1 MYRYVYVG
9 QAKSKTSLPN
19 PCPEPPCQPAMPA
32 TGPDGSWTEGYKVI
46 KGGKGWTPVAIS
58 AIEFSSLELAQYW
71 LRKTKAGKQ
80 FKEAF
85 DYIVLVCVDPG
96 KG

>member
-9 QAKSKTSLPN
+9 QAKNKSTLPG
-19 PCPEPPCQPAMPA
+19 PCPTPPCNPAMPG
-32 TGPDGSWTEGYKVI
+32 TGPDGTWSEGYKVI
-46 KGGKGWTPVAIS
+46 KGGKEWTPVAIS
-58 AIEFSSLELAQYW
+58 AIEFGSYEIAEWW
-71 LRKTKAGKQ
+71 LKKTAAGKQ
-80 FKEAF
+80 FHATF

>member
-9 QAKSKTSLPN
+9 QAKSKTSLPR
-19 PCPEPPCQPAMPA
+19 PCPQDPCEAAMPGK
-32 TGPDGSWTEGYKVI
+32 GPDGTWTEGYKVI
-46 KGGKGWTPVAIS
+46 KGGKAWLPVAIS
-58 AIEFSSLELAQYW
+58 AIEFSSLELAKYW
-71 LRKTKAGKQ
+71 LAKTADGKQ
-80 FKEAF
+80 FKASF

>member
-9 QAKSKTSLPN
+9 QAKSKNTLPRE
-19 PCPEPPCQPAMPA
+19 CPDPPCTPAMPGV
-32 TGPDGSWTEGYKVI
+32 GPDGTWTEGYKVI
-46 KGGKGWTPVAIS
+46 KGGKGWVPVAIS

-80 FKEAF
+80 FKDAF

>member
-9 QAKSKTSLPN
+9 QAKNKSSLPP
-19 PCPEPPCQPAMPA
+19 PCPEFPCQPAMPGK
-32 TGPDGSWTEGYKVI
+32 GPDGTWTEGYKVI

-58 AIEFSSLELAQYW
+58 AIEFSSLELAQMW
-71 LRKTKAGKQ
+71 LKKTAAGKQ
-80 FKEAF
+80 FKASF